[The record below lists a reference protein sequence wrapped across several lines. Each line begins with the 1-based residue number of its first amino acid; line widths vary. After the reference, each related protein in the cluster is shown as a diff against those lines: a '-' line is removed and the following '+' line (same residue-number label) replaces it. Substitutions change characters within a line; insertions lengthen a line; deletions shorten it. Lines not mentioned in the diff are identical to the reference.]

1 MTTTPTIYGPD
12 GIARETTK
20 FSTTLPTR
28 FFEGTID
35 ANTVDMQ
42 IRIRGS
48 AWTSDPDLLVF
59 EGTSFSFPNPA
70 VYSDGLEFIPGLNV
84 IEVRSISFSGATSA
98 SAVVEVTLIQ
108 ESDADSVGS
117 PPTSIYIEQ
126 ESDAVTIFAQGVDD
140 ENFIGINIYASR
152 FPGGGSTGYSR
163 INLEIISDGDQT
175 DVETTLL
182 DQSVDVTLQTASN
195 GALAADPMYIHLTQG
210 EYSTQNAVENP
221 EEIDPQTDEEGAAAF
236 QEIIEGLIRT
246 DVVTAVEV
254 PETSRRIR
262 TSWKVSTVSNVTTYS
277 FTHHRNFGPANEPP
291 TIAIGEFAS
300 TSKDEP
306 LYYVVTAMFYNPTS
320 GLEYESPYS
329 TEVAGKPV
337 TILQTIGTFPAPS
350 RLQVVQ
356 SIIAAINRTE
366 PELAIQPGSVIRDT
380 VVDPIS
386 DEIIQL
392 RGLVDFM
399 YRCQSFDTLL
409 QIDGVESDGTSTPV
423 ERSAYKQ
430 ALQRIF
436 NLTNANDVQII
447 VDTAFEQLA
456 SRNGEFRDNGARARV
471 VVTFYSSKRPT
482 ATVTFPIGTRIAS
495 GTISYV
501 TTAFA
506 EIPLASLASY
516 FNPSTGLYSVDVSA
530 QAEQEGSSGNVGVGQ
545 IRSILSNVPGFS
557 VINQSRAFGG
567 RDRQTNLQLAVAGRS
582 ALASVDTGTEQ
593 GLLQAAAKMAGV
605 EGALIAAAGD
615 PLMQRDML
623 DGKHIGGKVDVWV
636 RGESLGQV
644 TDTFAFAYEVA
655 ENIQFEVFGNP
666 LNLQFRARDANLSE
680 EHPIALMLDREDL
693 GLGFRNATSGLY
705 FDLTNYTLLDYRTIQ
720 LSTDVSQPPVTL
732 GDVLLGDY
740 EYRTVMDHI
749 FTRQPVSSVSSVVG
763 EVSGSVDFT
772 LIHSSDPLQ
781 EGRSIDAADTLRLNP
796 SVVTDNLI
804 DVENETHILFSDY
817 DEFLDNLGANPL
829 SIKVYDE
836 TKTVEYRGPNDPSGI
851 SDFVIVGGTSTK
863 AAAVRRTQTSEIRS
877 GQQVLIDYSH
887 RENYTVT
894 YTTNFVI
901 QTVQNAIDSIKHATA
916 DVLVKSVIPVP
927 VDLTA
932 TVVLTSGSQVSG
944 TDRRLRTNV
953 AAFLQALPQG
963 GQVRESDMIRL
974 LDGTTG
980 VSYIQLPLTK
990 LARSEGS
997 TVIRETV
1004 TLESTADAVLLMGT
1018 SQVPLSSSTVRVW
1031 LLVEPL
1037 SSTTTTGGGTDANFH
1052 AVYQDDIVM
1061 DLHATDMTA
1070 LKNAAGK
1077 AFIIGNE
1084 GMVIPGYS
1092 DDASIE
1098 SKFPN
1103 ANTPVEI
1110 EEARRSITQNR
1121 IMVSTSIDD
1130 QPINHT
1136 YTTTYI
1142 VSEDNNRVQ
1151 SIELGSLEYFTTGE
1165 LTFNYVEDERGG

>member
-59 EGTSFSFPNPA
+59 EGTSFNFPNPA
-70 VYSDGLEFIPGLNV
+70 VYPDGLEFVPGLNL

-108 ESDADSVGS
+108 ESDAEDIGS
-117 PPTSIYIEQ
+117 PPTAIYIEQ

-140 ENFIGINIYASR
+140 PNFVGINLYASR
-152 FPGGGSTGYSR
+152 FPGGGTTGYSR
-163 INLEIISDGDQT
+163 INLEVISDGDQT
-175 DVETTLL
+175 DVETVLL
-182 DQSVDVTLQTASN
+182 DQNLDTTLQTAPN
-195 GALAADPMYIHLTQG
+195 GSLAADPMYIHLTQG
-210 EYSTQNAVENP
+210 EYSTLNVVENP
-221 EEIDPQTDEEGAAAF
+221 EDIDPTTDEEGAAAF
-236 QEIIEGLIRT
+236 QEVIEGLLRT
-246 DVVTAVEV
+246 DTTTVVEI
-254 PETSRRIR
+254 PETTRTIR
-262 TSWKVSTVSNVTTYS
+262 TSWSVSSVTSVTTYS
-277 FTHHRNFGPANEPP
+277 FTHHRNYGPANEPP

-306 LYYVVTAMFYNPTS
+306 LYYVVTALYYNATT

-356 SIIAAINRTE
+356 SIIASINRTE
-366 PELAIQPGSVIRDT
+366 PELAIQPGAVIRDT

-392 RGLVDFM
+392 RGLVDFL

-409 QIDGVESDGTSTPV
+409 QIDGVEADGTSTPV

-436 NLTNANDVQII
+436 SLTNANDVQVI

-456 SRNGEFRDNGARARV
+456 SRNGIFRDNGARSRV
-471 VVTFYSSKRPT
+471 VVTFYTSKRPS
-482 ATVTFPIGTRIAS
+482 ATVTFPIGTRVAS

-501 TTAFA
+501 TTSFA

-516 FNPSTGLYSVDVSA
+516 YNPSTGLYSVNVSA
-530 QAEQEGSSGNVGVGQ
+530 QAEQEGSAGNVGVGQ

-567 RDRQTNLQLAVAGRS
+567 RNRQTNLQLAVVGRA
-582 ALASVDTGTEQ
+582 ALAAVDTGTEQ
-593 GLLQAAAKMAGV
+593 GILQAAAKLAGV

-623 DGKHIGGKVDVWV
+623 DGKHLGGKVDVWI
-636 RGESLGQV
+636 RGASVGEV
-644 TDTFAFAYEVA
+644 TDTFAFAYEIA

-666 LNLQFRARDANLSE
+666 LNLQFRARDTNLSE
-680 EHPIALMLDREDL
+680 TNPIALMLDREDL
-693 GLGFRNATSGLY
+693 GLGFRNATTGLY
-705 FDLTNYTLLDYRTIQ
+705 FDLTGYSILDYRTIQ
-720 LSTDVSQPPVTL
+720 LSSDVSQPPVTF

-740 EYRTVMDHI
+740 EYRTVTDHV

-763 EVSGSVDFT
+763 EISGSVDYT
-772 LIHSSDPLQ
+772 LIHRSDPLQ
-781 EGRSIDAADTLRLNP
+781 TGRSVDANDTLRLSP
-796 SVVTDNLI
+796 ATVTDTLI
-804 DVENETHILFSDY
+804 DITSETHILFADY
-817 DEFLDNLGANPL
+817 DEYLDFLGANPL
-829 SIKVYDE
+829 SIAVYDE
-836 TKTVEYRGPNDPSGI
+836 TKTILYRGPNDPSGI
-851 SDFVIVGGTSTK
+851 SDYVIVGGTSTT
-863 AAAVRRTQTSEIRS
+863 AAAVRRTQTSAIRS
-877 GQQVLIDYSH
+877 GQQVLIDYAH

-894 YTTNFVI
+894 YTTNFVV
-901 QTVQNAIDSIKHATA
+901 QTTQNALDSIKHATA
-916 DVLVKSVIPVP
+916 DILVKEVIPVP

-932 TVVLTSGSQVSG
+932 TVILTSGSQVSG

-990 LARSEGS
+990 LARGEGS

-1004 TLESTADAVLLMGT
+1004 TLESTTDAELLLGT
-1018 SQVPLSSSTVRVW
+1018 TEVPLSSSTVRVW
-1031 LLVEPL
+1031 LLIEPL
-1037 SSTTTTGGGTDANFH
+1037 SSTTTNGGGTDANFH

-1061 DLHATDMTA
+1061 DLQASDITS
-1070 LKNAAGK
+1070 LKIAAGK
-1077 AFIIGNE
+1077 AYIIGND
-1084 GMVIPGYS
+1084 GIIIPGYS

-1098 SKFPN
+1098 AKFPN

-1110 EEARRSITQNR
+1110 AEARRSITQNR
-1121 IMVSTSIDD
+1121 ILVSTSVDD
-1130 QPINHT
+1130 QPINHV

-1142 VSEDNNRVQ
+1142 VSADNTRVQ